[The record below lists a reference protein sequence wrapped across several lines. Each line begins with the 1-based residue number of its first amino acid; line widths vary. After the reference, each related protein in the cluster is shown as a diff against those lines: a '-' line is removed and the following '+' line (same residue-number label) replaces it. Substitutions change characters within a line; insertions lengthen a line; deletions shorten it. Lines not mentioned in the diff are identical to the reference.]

1 MTASPPIPGQTATA
15 GNYPSSPLLSL
26 RDVRVEFRT
35 STGSVHAL
43 RGVDLDVP
51 AGQVFGI
58 VGESGCGKT
67 VTGRTILRL
76 LPANAEIQGAMLFAG
91 VDLATMPAERM
102 RSVRGRRIG
111 MVFQDPAQALNP
123 VFTVG
128 QQLRSALRLYV
139 EGSKSEIH
147 RRALKLLKDVE
158 LPGGAQILDSYP
170 FQLSG
175 GMQQRA
181 MIAIALAGEPELLIA
196 DEPTTAL
203 DVTIQAQILALLN
216 DLQARRQM
224 TVILITHDIGVVAR
238 VCQDVAVFYA
248 GRVVETGP
256 VREVLRAPRHP
267 YTQGLLAS
275 LPTAAAKGRPL
286 KTLPGAVPSARRT
299 IVGCSL
305 APRCPHVF
313 DRCRV
318 DDPIATEAN
327 NTRVECW
334 LYGPEPPARSS

>member
-1 MTASPPIPGQTATA
+1 MAAADTHPGST
-15 GNYPSSPLLSL
+15 LISL
-26 RDVRVEFRT
+26 RDVRVQFRT
-35 STGSVHAL
+35 SNGLVQAL

-51 AGQVFGI
+51 AGQIFGI

-67 VTGRTILRL
+67 VTGRAILRL
-76 LPANAEIQGAMLFAG
+76 LPANADLQGAIVFAG
-91 VDLATMPAERM
+91 LDLATMPAGRM
-102 RSVRGRRIG
+102 RSVRGGRIG

-128 QQLRSALRLYV
+128 QQLRSALRLYH
-139 EGSKSEIH
+139 EGSKDDIH

-158 LPGGAQILDSYP
+158 LPGGDQILDSYP

-216 DLQARRQM
+216 DLQLRRRM
-224 TVILITHDIGVVAR
+224 TIILITHDIGVVAR
-238 VCQDVAVFYA
+238 VCQDIAVFYA

-256 VREVLRAPRHP
+256 VRELLRAPRHP

-275 LPTAAAKGRPL
+275 LPTASGKGRPL
-286 KTLPGAVPSARRT
+286 TTLPGGVPSAMRP

-305 APRCPHVF
+305 APRCPHVH
-313 DRCRV
+313 DRCLV
-318 DDPIATEAN
+318 EAPITTVAN
-327 NTRVECW
+327 DSKVECW
-334 LYGPEPPARSS
+334 LYGPESAPTEPA

>member
-1 MTASPPIPGQTATA
+1 MAAADNQSGAALI
-15 GNYPSSPLLSL
+15 SL
-26 RDVRVEFRT
+26 RDVRVQFRT
-35 STGSVHAL
+35 SNGLVRAL

-51 AGQVFGI
+51 AGQIFGI

-76 LPANAEIQGAMLFAG
+76 LPANADLQGSILFAG
-91 VDLATMPAERM
+91 LDLATMPVGRM

-128 QQLRSALRLYV
+128 QQLQSALRLYH
-139 EGSKSEIH
+139 EGSKDEIR

-158 LPGGAQILDSYP
+158 LPGGEQILESYP

-203 DVTIQAQILALLN
+203 DVTIQAQILALLH
-216 DLQARRQM
+216 DLQSTRRM

-256 VREVLRAPRHP
+256 VRELLRTPRHP

-275 LPTAAAKGRPL
+275 LPTAAGKGRPL
-286 KTLPGAVPSARRT
+286 TTLPGGVPSALRP

-305 APRCPHVF
+305 APRCPRAF
-313 DRCRV
+313 DRCLV
-318 DDPIATEAN
+318 ESPITTAAN
-327 NTRVECW
+327 DAKVECW
-334 LYGPEPPARSS
+334 LYGPEPTETDPS